1 MKNFLAVA
9 LVLASTL
16 TAAATASAQDHKV
29 QATVPFSFTVGSST
43 LPAGTYTIGS
53 SMNTSD
59 VLKLSN
65 WEKGVSILTV
75 GRANQSN
82 PKRADVLVFHKY
94 GDQYFLSQIRSDG
107 ASMNV
112 DLTPSKAE
120 AKARKQAED
129 AAGDEQARVVSAPIL
144 IALNR

>member
-1 MKNFLAVA
+1 MKNILAIA

-16 TAAATASAQDHKV
+16 TAAATASAQDRRI
-29 QATVPFSFTVGSST
+29 QATVPFSFTVGSTT

-53 SMNTSD
+53 NASTPD
-59 VLKLSN
+59 VLNVSN
-65 WEKGVSILTV
+65 WQKGVSILTA

-82 PKRADVLVFHKY
+82 PERADVLVFHKY
-94 GDQYFLSQIRSDG
+94 GDQYFLSQIRTDG

-120 AKARKQAED
+120 AKARKQSEE
-129 AAGDEQARVVSAPIL
+129 AGSVEARVVSAPVL
-144 IALNR
+144 IALNQ